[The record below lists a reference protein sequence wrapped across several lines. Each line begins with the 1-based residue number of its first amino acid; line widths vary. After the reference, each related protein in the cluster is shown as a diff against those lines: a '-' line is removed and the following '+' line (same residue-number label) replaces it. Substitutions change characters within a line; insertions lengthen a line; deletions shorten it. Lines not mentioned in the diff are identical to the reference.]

1 MILFHN
7 VHRLKITK
15 IKFCKNN
22 SIQNKHRVLE
32 DFQLLPIIVENHL
45 TNVGKLPTNPQ
56 ILALAH
62 HRNSSEVTTANLDS
76 KSVFRPELKQRSSWN
91 ILTFFRDLLR
101 TWFAMQGELNPY
113 MIYHFQSEK
122 PTMQAQHF
130 FCQSLW
136 VFLVFLVFQFNME
149 STSRARPFENLFNLA
164 WPPLSKLLK
173 TIS

>member
-22 SIQNKHRVLE
+22 SIQKKHRVLE

-130 FCQSLW
+130 FVSHSGSSW
-136 VFLVFLVFQFNME
+136 SSWSSS
-149 STSRARPFENLFNLA
+149 STWRTLQELD
-164 WPPLSKLLK
+164 LLK
-173 TIS
+173 TSSIWLGHLSPSCWKQ